1 MWAEEICMR
10 HAYKALVLGG
20 LALSLCGF
28 SFGQSLGDVAREQ
41 RQKQQSKDN
50 KPAPKV
56 ITNEDI
62 PSHDTLADT
71 PRDTADSSSHHS
83 YEGQPSHDG
92 YKKPA
97 EQWRAEIQ
105 AQKNAVA
112 STQRHID
119 ELNASVHYVEAARYW
134 NGVQYNQRQLQKQ
147 EEVQRMQQQ
156 LDQEK
161 KRLEE
166 MQEGARHDGYGNAV
180 YDP

>member
-1 MWAEEICMR
+1 MR

-20 LALSLCGF
+20 LALSLCGL

-62 PSHDTLADT
+62 PSHDTLADSS
-71 PRDTADSSSHHS
+71 RDTADSSPHHS
-83 YEGQPSHDG
+83 YGGPPSHEG
-92 YKKPA
+92 YKKSPQ
-97 EQWRAEIQ
+97 QWRSEIQ
-105 AQKNAVA
+105 GQKNAIA
-112 STQRHID
+112 SLQRHMD
-119 ELNASVHYVEAARYW
+119 ELNASVHYVEANRYW
-134 NGVQYNQRQLQKQ
+134 NGVQHNERQLQKQ
-147 EEVQRMQQQ
+147 EEVQRMQQL

-161 KRLEE
+161 RRLEE